1 MEYQQ
6 LFSNLGNLLLE
17 FPKLCNGSKFL
28 FVPGP
33 NDPGAKCLPR
43 AAIPSFFTQG
53 FTSKFENASN
63 MISFTTN
70 PCRIKYFTQEIV
82 VFRDNVLNRMR
93 RQCVVPPIV
102 KSVNNDG
109 GEMGND
115 EEEDMDDGEEGDVE
129 EETGTMNSSAMM
141 GSDLDGDITDEDLED
156 GRDLEQTVYWGDKG
170 IDSARHPGK
179 FRFFFQK

>member
-6 LFSNLGNLLLE
+6 LFSNLGDLLLE

-109 GEMGND
+109 GEMGTD
-115 EEEDMDDGEEGDVE
+115 EEEDMDV
-129 EETGTMNSSAMM
+129 TSAVTEHLVKTVLDQGHLCPLPLTQVPIRWTHDACLRLYPLPDLLMM
-141 GSDLDGDITDEDLED
+141 
-156 GRDLEQTVYWGDKG
+156 V
-170 IDSARHPGK
+170 
-179 FRFFFQK
+179 RFLIV